1 MAVGFCKEEVKP
13 SGPDHDHAVA
23 SLELAESVT
32 VPPAHI
38 GPLLVAPVDDGT
50 GLIETTP
57 TDEIF
62 VKVETVQVVVH
73 Q

>member
-1 MAVGFCKEEVKP
+1 MKP

-23 SLELAESVT
+23 SLELADRVT

-38 GPLLVAPVDDGT
+38 GPLFVAPVEDGT
-50 GLIETTP
+50 GFTETTP
-57 TDEIF
+57 TVEIF
-62 VKVETVQVVVH
+62 AKVDTVQVVVH